1 MDRANALPVGERGF
15 SLIQITILLTIVSML
30 LVTML
35 PRSQNSLVN
44 DSANAMMSAIGQ
56 YRSEGR
62 QPIEVRF
69 VVEDRAFF
77 EEFVDVLRQ
86 KESPAT
92 GKNADKRKAPE
103 PRGCRFDRDPKPQTN
118 RVPSRNR
125 PRPDGNAKGRS

>member
-1 MDRANALPVGERGF
+1 MEPSPVMDRANALPVGERGF

-69 VVEDRAFF
+69 VVEDRVFF

-103 PRGCRFDRDPKPQTN
+103 PRGCRF
-118 RVPSRNR
+118 
-125 PRPDGNAKGRS
+125 